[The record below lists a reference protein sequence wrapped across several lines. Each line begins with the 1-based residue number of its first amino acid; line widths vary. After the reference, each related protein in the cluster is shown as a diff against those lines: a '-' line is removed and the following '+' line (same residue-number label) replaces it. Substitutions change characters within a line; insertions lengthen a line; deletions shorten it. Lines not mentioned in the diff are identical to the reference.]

1 MLVHPHAV
9 FTRFQTFFYT
19 RGKSFFPDLLVDFA
33 ASHGGVPQVGRAA
46 VGEANAA
53 AGRNP
58 AGWKIGAAQPA
69 GEVVNATAVEL
80 RRQRG
85 ETFCAGVNANFRSS
99 HAAL

>member
-1 MLVHPHAV
+1 MWRV
-9 FTRFQTFFYT
+9 FFF
-19 RGKSFFPDLLVDFA
+19 SDLLVDFA
-33 ASHGGVPQVGRAA
+33 SSHGRVPQLGRAA

-58 AGWKIGAAQPA
+58 AGWKIGATEPA
-69 GEVVNATAVEL
+69 GEVVNATAVQL